1 MPRDPT
7 NSVQELVGFY
17 FFILIFGGGDMN
29 LQEIPVSEL
38 SGVGAKR
45 LTAIESLGIHS
56 IYDLLFYFPFR
67 YEDMEV
73 KSLADAVD
81 QEKILLK
88 GVVASDPV
96 VVQFGYRKNRLNV
109 RILVENES
117 IMITFFNQPWLK
129 DKFETG
135 NEVAV
140 YGKWNESRRGLT
152 GIKVLGNSNADG
164 SIDSV
169 YSVNKNIHQKTLVKL
184 IKQAYDQYH
193 QEIVSVIP
201 ERIRE
206 KFKLLDDEQIVSGMH
221 FPKSEEQG
229 ELARRSAKFREFFL
243 FECGIQSVKAKD
255 RDTADGLVEPYD
267 KEFVQSFLNDLPF
280 TLTKAQDRVVQEI
293 LSDMNSKHHMN
304 RLLQGDVGSG
314 KTIVAV
320 IAMLASVTAGFQA
333 AIMAPTEILAQQH
346 FDKISDLLTPLKLK
360 VGLLTGSQTKKEHDT
375 IAENVKQGQI
385 NIVVGTHALIQD
397 SVHYKNLGLIVIDEQ
412 HRFGVNQRKALRQ
425 KGNNPDVLAMT
436 ATPIPRTLAITT
448 YGDMDVSRID
458 ELPAGRKSIE
468 TYWIRSQKIDQ
479 MYHFVQ
485 KQLQESAQVYVVTP
499 LISESE
505 KIDLKNAELI
515 FDKFNELFA
524 PKYKIGLLHGQM
536 PNDEKEAVMDEFS
549 HQKIDVLVSTTV
561 IEVGVDVP
569 NATVMVIY
577 DANRFGLSQLHQLR
591 GRVGRGDKQSY
602 CILIADPKNE
612 VALERMKILT
622 STNDGFVLAEEDLKM
637 RGSGD
642 ILGSKQSGLPDF
654 KVGDPI
660 NDFNILETAQQ
671 EAELL
676 FKDKNAIDKPEN
688 KVLKLFLSV
697 EFEQL
702 NNFD

>member
-1 MPRDPT
+1 
-7 NSVQELVGFY
+7 
-17 FFILIFGGGDMN
+17 MN
-29 LQEIPVSEL
+29 LQNIEVSTL
-38 SGVGAKR
+38 PGVGPKR
-45 LTAIESLGIHS
+45 LQAIESLGIKS

-73 KSLADAVD
+73 KSLDEAVD

-96 VVQFGYRKNRLNV
+96 VAHFGYRKNRLNV

-140 YGKWNESRRGLT
+140 YGKWNETRRALT
-152 GIKVLGNSNADG
+152 GIKVIGDSHSEG

-169 YSVNKNIHQKTLVKL
+169 YSVNKNIHQKTLVNL
-184 IKQAYDQYH
+184 IKQAFDKYQGDIQT
-193 QEIVSVIP
+193 VIP
-201 ERIRE
+201 SEIRE
-206 KFKLLDDEQIVSGMH
+206 KYELLDDQKIVKGMH
-221 FPKSEEQG
+221 FPDSESES
-229 ELARRSAKFREFFL
+229 ETARRSAKFREFFL
-243 FECGIQSVKAKD
+243 FECGIQSIKARD
-255 RDTADGLVEPYD
+255 RQDGDGIEEKYD
-267 KEFVQSFLNDLPF
+267 QSFVDQFLSTLPF
-280 TLTKAQDRVVQEI
+280 KLTDSQSKVVDEI
-293 LSDMNSKHHMN
+293 LADMKSSHHMN

-314 KTIVAV
+314 KTVVAV
-320 IAMLASVTAGFQA
+320 IAMLASVTAGYQA

-346 FDKISDLLTPLKLK
+346 FDKISKLLTPLKLK
-360 VGLLTGSQTKKEHDT
+360 VGILTGSQTKKEHDT
-375 IAENVKQGQI
+375 IAGNIANGQI
-385 NIVVGTHALIQD
+385 NVIVGTHALIQD
-397 SVHYKNLGLIVIDEQ
+397 SVSFKNLGFIVIDEQ
-412 HRFGVNQRKALRQ
+412 HRFGVNQRKALRE

-458 ELPAGRKSIE
+458 ELPAGRKAIE
-468 TYWIRSQKIDQ
+468 TYWIRSQKVEQ
-479 MYHFVQ
+479 MYKFVQ
-485 KQLQESAQVYVVTP
+485 KQLQDDAQVYVVTP

-515 FDKFNELFA
+515 FDKFNELYA
-524 PKYKIGLLHGQM
+524 PKYHIGLLHGQM
-536 PNDEKEAVMDEFS
+536 PNDEKESVMDEFS
-549 HQKIDVLVSTTV
+549 NHKIDVLVSTTV

-602 CILIADPKNE
+602 CILIADPKNDI
-612 VALERMKILT
+612 ALERMKILT
-622 STNDGFVLAEEDLKM
+622 STTDGFVLAEEDLKM

-642 ILGSKQSGLPDF
+642 LLGNKQSGLPDF
-654 KVGDPI
+654 KVGNPI
-660 NDFNILETAQQ
+660 TDINILETAQI
-671 EAELL
+671 EAEQI
-676 FKDKNAIDKPEN
+676 FKDSNQLEKPEN
-688 KVLKLFLSV
+688 KVLKSFLSA
-697 EFEQL
+697 EFEQI

>member
-1 MPRDPT
+1 MDLRT
-7 NSVQELVGFY
+7 VSVSTL
-17 FFILIFGGGDMN
+17 
-29 LQEIPVSEL
+29 P
-38 SGVGAKR
+38 GVGTKR
-45 LTAIESLGIHS
+45 FEAIKSLGIEN

-73 KSLADAVD
+73 KSLDDAID

-88 GVVASDPV
+88 GIVASDPV
-96 VVQFGYRKNRLNV
+96 VARFGYKKNRLNV
-109 RILVENES
+109 RIMVENES
-117 IMITFFNQPWLK
+117 IMVTFFNQPWLK
-129 DKFETG
+129 DKFITG

-140 YGKWNESRRGLT
+140 YGKWNENRRAIT
-152 GIKVLGNSNADG
+152 GMKVLGDG
-164 SIDSV
+164 HAQDSIDSV
-169 YSVNKNIHQKTLVKL
+169 YSVNKNIHQKTLVNL
-184 IKQAYDQYH
+184 IKVAFDKYSDQ
-193 QEIVSVIP
+193 IKTVIP
-201 ERIRE
+201 ESLIE
-206 KFKLLDDEQIVSGMH
+206 KYHLMNDRDMVLGMH
-221 FPKSEEQG
+221 FPKTDEQN

-243 FECGIQSVKAKD
+243 FECGIQNMKSRDKKAHV
-255 RDTADGLVEPYD
+255 GLLEKYD
-267 KEFVQSFLNDLPF
+267 KEYIDKFISGLPF
-280 TLTKAQDRVVQEI
+280 ELTKAQTRVTAEI
-293 LSDMNSKHHMN
+293 LADMNSSHHMN

-314 KTIVAV
+314 KTIVAI
-320 IAMLASVTAGFQA
+320 IAMLASVTAGYQA

-346 FDKISDLLTPLKLK
+346 FDKIGKLLSPLKIRTSI
-360 VGLLTGSQTKKEHDT
+360 LTGSQTKKEHDT
-375 IAENVKQGQI
+375 IAQ
-385 NIVVGTHALIQD
+385 NIREGKTNIIVGTHALIQD
-397 SVHYKNLGLIVIDEQ
+397 SVQFKDLGLIVIDEQ
-412 HRFGVNQRKALRQ
+412 HRFGVNQRKNLRE

-436 ATPIPRTLAITT
+436 ATPIPRTLAITA

-458 ELPAGRKSIE
+458 ELPAGRKKIE
-468 TYWIRSQKIDQ
+468 TYWIRSTKIEQ
-479 MYHFVQ
+479 MYRFVT
-485 KQLQESAQVYVVTP
+485 KELAKKAQVYVVTP

-536 PNDEKEAVMDEFS
+536 PNDQKEDVMNQFS

-569 NATVMVIY
+569 NASVMVIY

-591 GRVGRGDKQSY
+591 GRVGRGEKQSY

-612 VALERMKILT
+612 TALERMKILT

-637 RGSGD
+637 RGAGD
-642 ILGSKQSGLPDF
+642 VLGSRQSGLPDF

-660 NDFNILETAQQ
+660 ADINILETAQI
-671 EAELL
+671 EAEAL
-676 FKDKNAIDKPEN
+676 FKNDAMAKPEN
-688 KVLKLFLSV
+688 KVLKSFLND

>member
-1 MPRDPT
+1 
-7 NSVQELVGFY
+7 
-17 FFILIFGGGDMN
+17 MN

-479 MYHFVQ
+479 MYYFVQ

-536 PNDEKEAVMDEFS
+536 TNDEKEAVMDEFS

>member
-1 MPRDPT
+1 MRLGLL
-7 NSVQELVGFY
+7 LVSFLYEEGK
-17 FFILIFGGGDMN
+17 MN
-29 LQEIPVSEL
+29 LREISVAEL
-38 SGVGAKR
+38 PGVGPKR
-45 LTAIESLGIHS
+45 LDAIKSLGINS

-73 KSLADAVD
+73 KSLDDAVD

-88 GVVASDPV
+88 GIVASEPV
-96 VVQFGYRKNRLNV
+96 VVRFGYKKNRLNV

-117 IMITFFNQPWLK
+117 IMATFFNQPWLK

-140 YGKWNESRRGLT
+140 YGKWNENRRALT
-152 GIKVLGNSNADG
+152 GMKVIG
-164 SIDSV
+164 SSQQDTIDSV
-169 YSVNKNIHQKTLVKL
+169 YSVNKNIHQKTLVSL
-184 IKQAYDQYH
+184 IKLAFDKYQD
-193 QEIVSVIP
+193 EIESIIP
-201 ERIRE
+201 EHLLE
-206 KFKLLDDEQIVSGMH
+206 KYQMMDDRATVKGMH
-221 FPKSEEQG
+221 FPNSEDEN
-229 ELARRSAKFREFFL
+229 ESARRSAKFREFFL
-243 FECGIQSVKAKD
+243 FECGIQSVKSKD
-255 RDTADGLVEPYD
+255 ERENDGLVEAYD
-267 KEFVQSFLNDLPF
+267 ENYVNKFVETLPF
-280 TLTKAQDRVVQEI
+280 KLTDAQSRVVNEI
-293 LSDMNSKHHMN
+293 LADMKSDHHMN

-346 FDKISDLLTPLKLK
+346 FEKIGNLLEKLHIRTAI
-360 VGLLTGSQTKKEHDT
+360 LTGSQTKKEHDT
-375 IAENVKQGQI
+375 IAENIREGRTNVI
-385 NIVVGTHALIQD
+385 VGTHALIQD
-397 SVHYKNLGLIVIDEQ
+397 SVDFKNLGLIVIDEQ
-412 HRFGVNQRKALRQ
+412 HRFGVNQRKALRE

-448 YGDMDVSRID
+448 YGDMEVSRID
-458 ELPAGRKSIE
+458 ELPAGRKKIE
-468 TYWIRSQKIDQ
+468 TYWIRGQKVEQ
-479 MYHFVQ
+479 MYKFVS
-485 KQLQESAQVYVVTP
+485 KQLADHAQVYVVTP

-515 FDKFNELFA
+515 YDKFNELYA

-536 PNDEKEAVMDEFS
+536 SNDDKEDIMNKFS
-549 HQKIDVLVSTTV
+549 HQEIDVLVSTTV

-569 NATVMVIY
+569 NASVMVIY

-591 GRVGRGDKQSY
+591 GRVGRGEKQSY
-602 CILIADPKNE
+602 CILIADPKND

-642 ILGSKQSGLPDF
+642 LLGSKQSGLPDF
-654 KVGDPI
+654 KVGNPI
-660 NDFNILETAQQ
+660 ADFNILQTAQI
-671 EAELL
+671 EAEQI
-676 FKDKNAIDKPEN
+676 FKDPQAMENPEN
-688 KVLKLFLSV
+688 KVLKSFLND
-697 EFEQL
+697 EFDQL

>member
-1 MPRDPT
+1 
-7 NSVQELVGFY
+7 
-17 FFILIFGGGDMN
+17 MN
-29 LQEIPVSEL
+29 LQEIPISSL
-38 SGVGAKR
+38 PGVGPKR
-45 LTAIESLGIHS
+45 LAAIESLGIKS

-73 KSLADAVD
+73 KELADAVD

-96 VVQFGYRKNRLNV
+96 VAHFGYRKNRLNV

-117 IMITFFNQPWLK
+117 IMVTFFNQPWLK

-140 YGKWNESRRGLT
+140 YGKWNENRRALT
-152 GIKVLGNSNADG
+152 GMKVIGDSHSEG

-169 YSVNKNIHQKTLVKL
+169 YSVNKNIHQKTLINL
-184 IKQAYDQYH
+184 IKQAFDKYH
-193 QEIVSVIP
+193 QEIITVITESV
-201 ERIRE
+201 RE
-206 KFKLLDDEQIVSGMH
+206 KYKILNDEQIVKGMH
-221 FPKSEEQG
+221 FPENESESTI
-229 ELARRSAKFREFFL
+229 ARRSAKFREFFL
-243 FECGIQSVKAKD
+243 FECGIQSVKASD
-255 RDTADGLVEPYD
+255 RDKNDGLSENFD
-267 KEFVQSFLNDLPF
+267 REFIDQFLRTLPF
-280 TLTKAQDRVVQEI
+280 ELTQAQEKVVNEI
-293 LSDMNSKHHMN
+293 LADMKSSHHMN

-346 FDKISDLLTPLKLK
+346 FNKISKLLTPLKLK
-360 VGLLTGSQTKKEHDT
+360 VGILTGSQTKKEHDT
-375 IAENVKQGQI
+375 IAANVSDGQI
-385 NIVVGTHALIQD
+385 NIIVGTHALIQD
-397 SVHYKNLGLIVIDEQ
+397 SVTFKKLGLIVIDEQ
-412 HRFGVNQRKALRQ
+412 HRFGVNQRKALRE
-425 KGNNPDVLAMT
+425 KGQNPDVLAMT

-458 ELPAGRKSIE
+458 ELPSGRKKIE
-468 TYWIRSQKIDQ
+468 TYWLRTQKVEQ
-479 MYHFVQ
+479 MYHFVE
-485 KQLQESAQVYVVTP
+485 KELEDKSQVYVVTP
-499 LISESE
+499 LITESE

-524 PKYKIGLLHGQM
+524 PKYNIGLLHGQM
-536 PNDEKEAVMDEFS
+536 PNDEKEAVMDQFS

-561 IEVGVDVP
+561 IEVGVDVT

-602 CILIADPKNE
+602 CILIADPKNDIA
-612 VALERMKILT
+612 VERMKILT

-642 ILGSKQSGLPDF
+642 LLGSKQSGLPDF
-654 KVGDPI
+654 KVGNPI
-660 NDFNILETAQQ
+660 VDFNILETAQI
-671 EAELL
+671 EAEQL
-676 FKDKNAIDKPEN
+676 FKERNALEKPEN

>member
-1 MPRDPT
+1 
-7 NSVQELVGFY
+7 
-17 FFILIFGGGDMN
+17 MN
-29 LQEIPVSEL
+29 LQEISVSTL
-38 SGVGAKR
+38 PGVGPKR
-45 LTAIESLGIHS
+45 LSAIESLGIKS

-67 YEDMEV
+67 YEDMEL
-73 KSLADAVD
+73 KNLSEAVD

-88 GVVASDPV
+88 GIVASDPV
-96 VVQFGYRKNRLNV
+96 VAHFGYRKNRLNV

-117 IMITFFNQPWLK
+117 IMVTFFNQPWLK

-140 YGKWNESRRGLT
+140 YGKWNENRRALT
-152 GIKVLGNSNADG
+152 GIKVIGDSHSEN

-169 YSVNKNIHQKTLVKL
+169 YSVNKNIHQKTLINL
-184 IKQAYDQYH
+184 IKQAYDKYYEQ
-193 QEIVSVIP
+193 IVTVVP
-201 ERIRE
+201 QTIRE
-206 KFKLLDDEQIVSGMH
+206 KYKLLDDQQIVKGMH
-221 FPKSEEQG
+221 FPETEE
-229 ELARRSAKFREFFL
+229 ENEAARRSAKFREFFL
-243 FECGIQSVKAKD
+243 FECGIQSVKA
-255 RDTADGLVEPYD
+255 ADKSNENGLIEKYD
-267 KEFVQSFLNDLPF
+267 HNFVDEFLSKLPF
-280 TLTKAQDRVVQEI
+280 TLTNSQTKVVNEI
-293 LSDMNSKHHMN
+293 LSDMESKHHMN

-346 FDKISDLLTPLKLK
+346 FEKISQLLTPLKLK
-360 VGLLTGSQTKKEHDT
+360 VGILTGSQTKKEHDT
-375 IAENVKQGQI
+375 IAENIARGQI
-385 NIVVGTHALIQD
+385 NVVVGTHALIQD
-397 SVHYKNLGLIVIDEQ
+397 SVNFHNLGLIIIDEQ
-412 HRFGVNQRKALRQ
+412 HRFGVNQRKALRE
-425 KGNNPDVLAMT
+425 KGKNPDVLAMT

-458 ELPAGRKSIE
+458 ELPAGRKPID
-468 TYWIRSQKIDQ
+468 TYWIRSQKIEQ
-479 MYHFVQ
+479 MYRFVA
-485 KQLQESAQVYVVTP
+485 KQLSLDAQVYVVTP

-515 FDKFNELFA
+515 YDKFNELFA
-524 PKYKIGLLHGQM
+524 PKYTIGLLHGQM
-536 PNDEKEAVMDEFS
+536 PNEQKESVMDEFS
-549 HQKIDVLVSTTV
+549 DHKIDVLVSTTV

-602 CILIADPKNE
+602 CILIADPKNDI
-612 VALERMKILT
+612 ALERMKILT
-622 STNDGFVLAEEDLKM
+622 ETTDGFVLAEEDLKM

-642 ILGSKQSGLPDF
+642 VLGSKQSGLPDF
-654 KVGDPI
+654 KVGNPI
-660 NDFNILETAQQ
+660 TDFNILETAQQ
-671 EAELL
+671 EAQEL
-676 FKDKNAIDKPEN
+676 FSEKNAIDKPEN

>member
-1 MPRDPT
+1 
-7 NSVQELVGFY
+7 
-17 FFILIFGGGDMN
+17 MN
-29 LQEIPVSEL
+29 LREISVAEL
-38 SGVGAKR
+38 PGVGPKR
-45 LTAIESLGIHS
+45 LDAIKSLGINS

-73 KSLADAVD
+73 KSLDDAVD

-88 GVVASDPV
+88 GIVASEPV
-96 VVQFGYRKNRLNV
+96 VVRFGYKKNRLNV

-117 IMITFFNQPWLK
+117 IMATFFNQPWLK

-140 YGKWNESRRGLT
+140 YGKWNENRRALT
-152 GIKVLGNSNADG
+152 GMKVIG
-164 SIDSV
+164 SSQQDTIDSV
-169 YSVNKNIHQKTLVKL
+169 YSVNKNIHQKTLVSL
-184 IKQAYDQYH
+184 IKLAFDKYQD
-193 QEIVSVIP
+193 EIESIIP
-201 ERIRE
+201 EHLLE
-206 KFKLLDDEQIVSGMH
+206 KYQMMDDRATVKGMH
-221 FPKSEEQG
+221 FPNSEDEN
-229 ELARRSAKFREFFL
+229 ESARRSAKFREFFL
-243 FECGIQSVKAKD
+243 FECGIQSVKSKD
-255 RDTADGLVEPYD
+255 ERENDGLVEAYD
-267 KEFVQSFLNDLPF
+267 ENYVNKFVETLPF
-280 TLTKAQDRVVQEI
+280 KLTDAQSRVVNEI
-293 LSDMNSKHHMN
+293 LADMKSDHHMN

-346 FDKISDLLTPLKLK
+346 FEKIGNLLEKLHIRTAI
-360 VGLLTGSQTKKEHDT
+360 LTGSQTKKEHDT
-375 IAENVKQGQI
+375 IAENIREGRTNVI
-385 NIVVGTHALIQD
+385 VGTHALIQD
-397 SVHYKNLGLIVIDEQ
+397 SVDFKNLGLIVIDEQ
-412 HRFGVNQRKALRQ
+412 HRFGVNQRKALRE

-448 YGDMDVSRID
+448 YGDMEVSRID
-458 ELPAGRKSIE
+458 ELPAGRKKIE
-468 TYWIRSQKIDQ
+468 TYWIRGQKVEQ
-479 MYHFVQ
+479 MYKFVS
-485 KQLQESAQVYVVTP
+485 KQLADHAQVYVVTP

-515 FDKFNELFA
+515 YDKFNELYA

-536 PNDEKEAVMDEFS
+536 SNDDKEDIMNKFS
-549 HQKIDVLVSTTV
+549 HQEIDVLVSTTV

-569 NATVMVIY
+569 NASVMVIY

-591 GRVGRGDKQSY
+591 GRVGRGEKQSY
-602 CILIADPKNE
+602 CILIADPKND

-642 ILGSKQSGLPDF
+642 LLGSKQSGLPDF
-654 KVGDPI
+654 KVGNPI
-660 NDFNILETAQQ
+660 ADFNILQTAQI
-671 EAELL
+671 EAEQI
-676 FKDKNAIDKPEN
+676 FKDPQAMENPEN
-688 KVLKLFLSV
+688 KVLKSFLND
-697 EFEQL
+697 EFDQL